1 MKNILYTL
9 ALFVSFSS
17 FWQYS
22 LLTDEVLYEKYPNI
36 MVFYSDNNGKGLFDG
51 KAKSENISDFINH
64 PDFNKIDSYVE
75 MCFVGDILFSDAVLL
90 DYYCDDKG
98 NPISIKKIRF
108 RNKRSNAYY

>member
-1 MKNILYTL
+1 
-9 ALFVSFSS
+9 
-17 FWQYS
+17 
-22 LLTDEVLYEKYPNI
+22 

-108 RNKRSNAYY
+108 RCQSETKDASLPVGTEIHYSRDGKITELIHHSNNDCPDFFDFE